1 MPPSIQASAEWLG
14 ALTRTVAA
22 EWRAIPPELWLAL
35 YVLWL
40 VGACL
45 YILRQ
50 RQSPTATLSWII
62 AFMSL
67 PVVGAV
73 VYFFFGPRRLHR
85 RRLRREFAKEMA
97 ARWVAE
103 EAEPL
108 PQRLADRFWLASLAR
123 VACMSGDGPPRAS
136 QSLVV
141 YAGGDETYA
150 AIEAAVRAAQVQVH
164 MEYYIFEP
172 DAVGRHLRDLMVEK
186 AQAGVKVR
194 VLVDAIG
201 SKNAKPAFWAPLLAA
216 GGEVRQFNPLRLF
229 SLRAGYL
236 NFRTHR
242 KIVVIDGLHAFTGGI
257 NISAGNS
264 ALSSGGSAWRD
275 THIGIHGAP
284 AQDLQL
290 MFLEDWLFAGDESD
304 ALQQGRNGSR
314 QARQAEAAQWFPAT
328 PRGQGPW
335 VQIIDSGPDEASSDI
350 HSYYFTAFTSARR
363 RLWITT
369 PYFVPDEAILTALV
383 TAVAR
388 GVDVRIIVPREGD
401 SRLVTAAASTFVDDV
416 VDRGVP
422 VFEYQGRMIHA
433 KTMVV
438 DDELSVVGTANLDNR
453 SLRLNFEV
461 IAAIYDRDTAQ
472 GLAALFEQDLA
483 HCRPVPAGRGD
494 GSSARR
500 VLAGLAR
507 LFAPVL

>member
-1 MPPSIQASAEWLG
+1 MQHSMQALAEWLG
-14 ALTRTVAA
+14 AIARSAVAG
-22 EWRAIPPELWLAL
+22 WRAIPAELWFAL

-45 YILRQ
+45 YILRK
-50 RQSPTATLSWII
+50 RQSPTATLTWII
-62 AFMSL
+62 AFMFL
-67 PVVGAV
+67 PAIGAV

-85 RRLRREFAKEMA
+85 RRLRREVAKAMA
-97 ARWVAE
+97 ARWVEAD
-103 EAEPL
+103 AEPL
-108 PQRLADRFWLASLAR
+108 PQQLADRFWLASLAR

-136 QSLVV
+136 QGLVV

-150 AIEAAVRAAQVQVH
+150 AIEQAVSAARVQVH
-164 MEYYIFEP
+164 LEYYIFEP
-172 DAVGRHLRDLMVEK
+172 DAVGQRLRDLLVEK
-186 AQAGVKVR
+186 ARAGVQVR

-216 GGEVRQFNPLRLF
+216 GAEVRHFNPVRLF
-229 SLRAGYL
+229 SLRASYL

-242 KIVVIDGLHAFTGGI
+242 KIVVIDALHAFTGGI

-264 ALSSGGSAWRD
+264 VLSSGGSAWRD
-275 THIGIHGAP
+275 THMSIRGAP
-284 AQDLQL
+284 AQELQL
-290 MFLEDWLFAGDESD
+290 LFLEDWLFAGDESELPRRGKA
-304 ALQQGRNGSR
+304 AL
-314 QARQAEAAQWFPAT
+314 QARQAEAAVWFPQA
-328 PRGQGPW
+328 PQGQGPW
-335 VQIIDSGPDEASSDI
+335 VQIIGSGPDEASSDI

-383 TAVAR
+383 TAAAR

-461 IAAIYDRDTAQ
+461 IAAIYDRDTTQ
-472 GLAALFEQDLA
+472 NLAALFERDLA
-483 HCRPVPAGRGD
+483 QCKPVRAGRGN

-500 VLAGLAR
+500 VLAGVAR